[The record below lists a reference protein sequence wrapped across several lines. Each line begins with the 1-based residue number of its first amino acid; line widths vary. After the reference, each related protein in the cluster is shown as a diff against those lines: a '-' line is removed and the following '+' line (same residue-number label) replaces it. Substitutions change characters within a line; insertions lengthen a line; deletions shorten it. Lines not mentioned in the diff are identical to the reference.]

1 MTNNPLQRYFR
12 RPVLWV
18 KLPTLGKWYNHNDVT
33 FNDRQ
38 EVQVYGVTAIDEIML
53 NTPDALFNGHALE
66 SVIQS
71 CVPDIRNIKSL
82 LQPDLEALFLGIK
95 SATNNGKH
103 EITRKCEK
111 CQHENTFELQ
121 CTQLLDSMTYVEDSD
136 TIIDVDGEIKVHVKP
151 YDFTMRSL
159 LIQRQLEERQVL
171 QSIQEDNTVENNLV
185 RADLYA
191 RSIEKMSRLTFR
203 LVAES
208 VTAVEILGPNGQTVT
223 DKDHIVEWLTNVNK
237 KTTDSIIIAV
247 NTLNELGPPRTTL
260 AHCENCNHEW
270 TESLSFDPVLFFS
283 QS

>member
-18 KLPTLGKWYNHNDVT
+18 KLPTLGKWYDNHDVT
-33 FNDRQ
+33 YNDRQ
-38 EVQVYGVTAIDEIML
+38 EVQVYGVTAIDEIMM

-66 SVIQS
+66 SVIAS
-71 CVPDIRNIKSL
+71 CVPDIRNVKAL

-103 EITRKCEK
+103 EITRTCEK
-111 CQHENTFELQ
+111 CNHENTFELQ
-121 CTQLLDSMTYVEDSD
+121 CNQLLDNMTYVEDSD
-136 TIIDVDGEIKVHVKP
+136 TIVNVDSDIRVHVKP

-159 LIQRQLEERQVL
+159 LIQRQLEERRTL
-171 QSIQEDNTVENNLV
+171 QSIQDDDTVENNLI

-203 LVAES
+203 LVADS
-208 VTAVEILGPNGQTVT
+208 ITAVEVLGTNAQHVT
-223 DKDHIVEWLTNVNK
+223 DKEFIAEWLTNVNK
-237 KTTDSIIIAV
+237 QTTDAIISAV
-247 NTLNELGPPRTTL
+247 NSLNELGPPKTTL